1 MTWVWNIR
9 GEGRHSREK
18 EQGDRLTGRKG
29 GGLQRRDYHC
39 CRKASGQLLSP
50 SAHSTYGLT
59 LRACPT
65 IDHSSRT
72 SVCFLSFVI
81 TGWAI
86 FTTEGPVSWSTGAA
100 AWLAIL
106 SRSQAT
112 REHFCWMPVT
122 SCTHFMPPGTFTYSL
137 SPRPAP
143 AMRLGCVLSLLCVP
157 FAQQTPSQCKR
168 YLPCEAIS
176 TPPDRSV
183 PHAKQGLRALFW
195 P

>member
-1 MTWVWNIR
+1 MQEAFWPTVIFICTQ
-9 GEGRHSREK
+9 HL
-18 EQGDRLTGRKG
+18 RL
-29 GGLQRRDYHC
+29 H
-39 CRKASGQLLSP
+39 
-50 SAHSTYGLT
+50 
-59 LRACPT
+59 RACPT

-72 SVCFLSFVI
+72 SVCFLGFVI

-143 AMRLGCVLSLLCVP
+143 AMRLGCVLLLSASVTFPVKPSQLLQTEVCP
-157 FAQQTPSQCKR
+157 TPSR
-168 YLPCEAIS
+168 DSEPCS
-176 TPPDRSV
+176 
-183 PHAKQGLRALFW
+183 GLNLLTTAFPNW
-195 P
+195 I